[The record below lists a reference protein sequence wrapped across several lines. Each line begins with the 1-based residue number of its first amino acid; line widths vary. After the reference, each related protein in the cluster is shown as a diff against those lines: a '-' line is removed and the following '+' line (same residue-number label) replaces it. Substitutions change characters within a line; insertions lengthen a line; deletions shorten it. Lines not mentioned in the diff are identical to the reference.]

1 MEALLEIEDSL
12 EILSSCYG
20 TTFYGISFFLQ
31 GGYAIL
37 CAFFC
42 NIWQESITFFLFL
55 FVFISWSSSSWPF
68 NLSTISNTHQCI
80 AKWIRMLKISFD
92 AKVRCH
98 ACVVVCTWLEL
109 LIPGDPFVGWSYV
122 SWIVWC
128 FLFSAGI
135 LCLLL
140 GNSISWFG
148 LLLADLLLVRLCS
161 L

>member
-1 MEALLEIEDSL
+1 MKYPS
-12 EILSSCYG
+12 
-20 TTFYGISFFLQ
+20 FYR

-42 NIWQESITFFLFL
+42 NIWKESITFFLFL

-98 ACVVVCTWLEL
+98 ACVVVCVLGQNFSFQVILLWGEAMLAELFGVFFSVLGFCVYYQEIQFLGSDCCL
-109 LIPGDPFVGWSYV
+109 LI
-122 SWIVWC
+122 C
-128 FLFSAGI
+128 
-135 LCLLL
+135 CL
-140 GNSISWFG
+140 
-148 LLLADLLLVRLCS
+148 
-161 L
+161 